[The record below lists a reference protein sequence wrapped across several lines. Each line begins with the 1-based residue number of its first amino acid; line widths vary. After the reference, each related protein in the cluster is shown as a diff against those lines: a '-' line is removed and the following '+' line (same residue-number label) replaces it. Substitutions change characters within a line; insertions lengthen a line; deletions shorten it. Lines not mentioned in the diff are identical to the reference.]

1 MLDVIPS
8 IEIGKVAIPK
18 NSKLMAFTD
27 GLIEL
32 ERDNQVQSGLM
43 NIEKIITNSHSIEEN
58 MEEARQL
65 VAKHIESG
73 AVFDDISL
81 IGMEFQ

>member
-8 IEIGKVAIPK
+8 VEVGKITVPK
-18 NSKLMAFTD
+18 YAKLMAFTD

-32 ERDNQVQSGLM
+32 ERDNEVHSGLM
-43 NIEKIITNSHSIEEN
+43 NIEKIITNRKSIEEN
-58 MEEARQL
+58 MEEAKQL
-65 VAKHIESG
+65 VARHIESG

-81 IGMEFQ
+81 IGMEFK

>member
-8 IEIGKVAIPK
+8 VEVGRITIPK
-18 NSKLMAFTD
+18 NAKMMAFTD

-32 ERDNQVQSGLM
+32 ERDNEVHSGLTK
-43 NIEKIITNSHSIEEN
+43 IEKIISNGHDMETN
-58 MEEARQL
+58 MEEAKAL
-65 VAKHIESG
+65 VSRYIESG

-81 IGMEFQ
+81 IGMEFK